1 MFSLSIE
8 KIILPSAP
16 PDWSLYSEP
25 DLKFLHYFSC
35 LNYIINE
42 SKIMENFHS
51 TVKKKRPDNMN
62 SIKGHPQQIH
72 IETDDSTNPPCEN
85 NR

>member
-1 MFSLSIE
+1 
-8 KIILPSAP
+8 
-16 PDWSLYSEP
+16 
-25 DLKFLHYFSC
+25 
-35 LNYIINE
+35 
-42 SKIMENFHS
+42 MENFHN

-85 NR
+85 NRWWKNKVDRIWQTNAYIST